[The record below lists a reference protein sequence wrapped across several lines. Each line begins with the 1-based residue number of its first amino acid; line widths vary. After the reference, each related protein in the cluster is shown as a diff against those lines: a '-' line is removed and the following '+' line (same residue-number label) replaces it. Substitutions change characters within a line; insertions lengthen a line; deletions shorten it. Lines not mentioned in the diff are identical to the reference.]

1 MDSIHIVILRI
12 IGEHYNGDDTQC
24 CLLNLITVDGSQRE
38 HELHFL
44 KEMSEIYKKKESQR
58 NWWLLEKSTRKITT
72 KWVDAGEEMV
82 IQR

>member
-24 CLLNLITVDGSQRE
+24 CLLNLITVAGSQRE
-38 HELHFL
+38 HELHIL
-44 KEMSEIYKKKESQR
+44 KEMSEIYKKKGSQR